1 MSIRKLLL
9 LIAPFA
15 IAISI
20 AGCSGRFF
28 EEPARPVRSM
38 VNTPLP
44 APPVQ
49 REALPPIQPLP
60 SPPPRPA
67 QKSQPIPKP
76 HTRQRKQPPAIT
88 SNVNAPQVTNSKNEL
103 ASYETTFDT
112 KEKNRNINIARAAET
127 INNQIVKPGD
137 TFSFNDTVG
146 PTIKRRGYEK
156 AMVYKNGE
164 KSEGEGGGVCQ
175 VSSTLHMAA
184 KNAGMTIV
192 ERHDHSLP
200 VTYAKSG
207 EEAAVSYGVQDF
219 KFKNEKNHSVQ
230 IKSYAKDGKMKVTI
244 HTAP

>member
-1 MSIRKLLL
+1 MSIRKLLFL
-9 LIAPFA
+9 FAPFA

-20 AGCSGRFF
+20 AGCSGRIF
-28 EEPARPVRSM
+28 EEPVRPVRSTIR
-38 VNTPLP
+38 TPKP

-49 REALPPIQPLP
+49 QEVLPPPQPP
-60 SPPPRPA
+60 SPPPIQSAQTPRP
-67 QKSQPIPKP
+67 QTTQRRQPQST
-76 HTRQRKQPPAIT
+76 H
-88 SNVNAPQVTNSKNEL
+88 EL
-103 ASYETTFDT
+103 AWHETSFDT
-112 KEKNRNINIARAAET
+112 KEKNRNINIVRATES
-127 INNQIVKPGD
+127 INNKIVKPGEK
-137 TFSFNDTVG
+137 FSFNDTVG
-146 PTIKRRGYEK
+146 PTIKSRGYEK

-184 KNAGMTIV
+184 KNAGMTIL

-207 EEAAVSYGVQDF
+207 EEAATSYGVQDF

-230 IKSYAKDGKMKVTI
+230 IKSYVKDDTIKVAI